1 LAVREVRVGN
11 VIFGGDRT
19 VLIAGP
25 CSVEGLEMLQ
35 TVAASAKDG
44 GADMLRGGAFKPRT
58 SPYSFQGLGVEGYK
72 MLDTVRHEYGIPV
85 VSEVMAIDQIE
96 PALRYIDM
104 FQIGARNMHNFTLLS
119 AVGRAGVPVLLKRG
133 FMATVEE
140 WLMAAEYVVK
150 EGNEQVV
157 LCERGIR
164 TFEPWTRAT
173 LDISSVPLVRDM
185 GGYPVV
191 VDPCHA
197 SGRRDLLQPLSLAA
211 IGAGADG
218 IMLEVHPD
226 PDKALSDGGQS
237 LSLPE
242 FEAIAD
248 KVHRLDEWV
257 RGNIFDSET
266 HDR

>member
-1 LAVREVRVGN
+1 MTVREVKVGN
-11 VIFGGDRT
+11 VVFGGDRT

-25 CSVEGLEMLQ
+25 CAVEGLQMLQ
-35 TVAASAKDG
+35 TVAGAARAG

-58 SPYSFQGLGVEGYK
+58 SPYSFQGLGVEGYR
-72 MLDTVRHEYGIPV
+72 MLDKVRREQGMPV
-85 VSEVMAIDQIE
+85 VSEVMAVDQIE
-96 PALRYIDM
+96 PALEYIDM

-173 LDISSVPLVRDM
+173 LDISSVPLVRGM

-191 VDPCHA
+191 VDPCHS
-197 SGRRDLLQPLSLAA
+197 SGRRDLLEPLSLAA

-218 IMLEVHPD
+218 LMLEVHPD

-237 LSLPE
+237 LSVVD

-248 KVHRLDEWV
+248 KVHRLDEWI
-257 RGNIFDSET
+257 REHINSDTIE
-266 HDR
+266 R